1 MLEMIRT
8 RSGGSSHF
16 STEASI
22 ATVIA
27 TTETTVH
34 ELPTPR
40 AMNNR
45 TTTTTPRSLPLSS
58 RAAAVKAQ
66 EFPEAAAAT
75 TYGDIAYRND
85 IESKMSTLS
94 ACSTPE
100 SLTSYEVENTS
111 SRPSQS
117 SVVLNEIALINI
129 SQSASTTGA
138 NAAAA
143 AAFDAAA
150 APAVGAK
157 CNNNDNISTASK
169 NSNSVQTIKSNK
181 TSNND
186 IIVQTVGSGN
196 RTVTLIQSPVSSRSF
211 KSSTSSRKGS
221 GNSSHR
227 GTPIQSP
234 GSIVSQS
241 MKSSPVIAVVG
252 GGGGGSITPSIKSIH
267 SRNSINRH
275 RTDDTVTTA
284 ADNCRQER
292 DDNATTTAE
301 QEDQRHTNINEDEMS
316 VELSIA
322 TQPTMQSP
330 VVSPTSYTA
339 SIGGVGDDDNV
350 SMADRTRTT
359 SRPLL
364 VEQHASA
371 AENNEVEVQFAKG
384 GKMKLSRKSKMFN
397 PFKSSTEK
405 TVKTAAAAAAAAE
418 KKKRIARPLHNLVI
432 SPRVNKP
439 EETIASTN
447 GPDKQ
452 PMQLVDLDDSVSFS
466 PTNES
471 TTLNTTLNTTLA
483 EISEDNIE
491 VQACFGDDISSHEG
505 RGSPKLILVNTA
517 TLKEEALLRDVL
529 TGHNEPPIQEE
540 VVSAAMLMEQAN
552 SGSVHSHSVS
562 SNRPY
567 SPVAKYQTTS
577 TSEEAAQ
584 AAVESESLH
593 SMSTATTAVVTK
605 SPSQL
610 AHKYASPLVRGI
622 LSQKTKLFKRI
633 SSTATTAAVVA
644 NSELDNEAKA
654 SSPKAKLFKSFGR
667 FTKKNRKK
675 QHITLVKLETVLET
689 VAPLPECQPELLQ
702 PYEAAKTSGDN
713 EIPESS
719 TLEIMAEEVLHAA
732 ESIERNQSSPH
743 DSLNMVESV
752 KLLASCDG
760 IYGSSSASSI
770 KSVTFVSVA
779 TDIEDKQVDDMDDVN
794 KQVDDMDDV
803 IDHEPEAVHPMID
816 ENESH
821 DIIIQK
827 TTSST
832 VNTSGNDSNVSGS
845 GKIQLR
851 MFMNKKA
858 ITSASAR
865 LSGYFSKKGKVEPLT
880 QSSTTSD
887 RSPDSTITDSQEAV
901 SKPTDDAA
909 GDTEPQMNLD
919 ASDGEVSDASKLAIH
934 STPEGFV
941 TKQDNDEGGNIIFDK
956 PSKLVPGQGESPEI
970 PPMHA
975 PEAKLYHALSEVKEK
990 AEIAFTKREYA
1001 SQILA
1006 KKSIVEEELASLL
1019 TTMRKVDRLEN
1030 DETRMITEA
1039 QTKVDHARAEHAKA
1053 ELASILAMA
1062 EATKARDDAKRAL
1075 KGLSNTNRKKVR
1087 IEEEG
1092 DDYEEDMSIDFLASV
1107 STASTMD
1114 SGHYSSVVEQ
1124 ADKNWLLDS
1133 DFMRYICCNGRDDF
1147 TMVSVDITDSLIGI
1161 SHESSEIK
1169 ESEYRVRDDTLLL
1182 DLIVT

>member
-58 RAAAVKAQ
+58 RAAAVKVQA
-66 EFPEAAAAT
+66 FPEAAAAT

-111 SRPSQS
+111 SRPSQC
-117 SVVLNEIALINI
+117 SVALNEIALINI

-150 APAVGAK
+150 APAVAANS
-157 CNNNDNISTASK
+157 NNNDNISTASK

-181 TSNND
+181 SNNND

-322 TQPTMQSP
+322 TQPTLQSP

-350 SMADRTRTT
+350 SMADRTLTT

-364 VEQHASA
+364 VEQHASV

-384 GKMKLSRKSKMFN
+384 GKMKLSRKSKNILFN
-397 PFKSSTEK
+397 PFKSSAEK
-405 TVKTAAAAAAAAE
+405 TVKTAAAAAAAE

-466 PTNES
+466 PTNVS
-471 TTLNTTLNTTLA
+471 TTLNTTLNTTLT

-605 SPSQL
+605 SPGQL

-675 QHITLVKLETVLET
+675 QHITLVKLESVLET

-770 KSVTFVSVA
+770 KSVAFVSVA

-827 TTSST
+827 ITSST
-832 VNTSGNDSNVSGS
+832 VNTSGNDSDVSGS

-901 SKPTDDAA
+901 SNSTDDAA

-941 TKQDNDEGGNIIFDK
+941 TKQDNDE
-956 PSKLVPGQGESPEI
+956 VPGQGKSPEI

-1006 KKSIVEEELASLL
+1006 KKSILEEELASLL
-1019 TTMRKVDRLEN
+1019 TTMRKGDSLEN

-1075 KGLSNTNRKKVR
+1075 KGLSNTDRKKVH

-1092 DDYEEDMSIDFLASV
+1092 DDDEEDMSIDFLDSV

-1114 SGHYSSVVEQ
+1114 SGHYLSVVEQ

-1169 ESEYRVRDDTLLL
+1169 ESEYRVRDDTSLL